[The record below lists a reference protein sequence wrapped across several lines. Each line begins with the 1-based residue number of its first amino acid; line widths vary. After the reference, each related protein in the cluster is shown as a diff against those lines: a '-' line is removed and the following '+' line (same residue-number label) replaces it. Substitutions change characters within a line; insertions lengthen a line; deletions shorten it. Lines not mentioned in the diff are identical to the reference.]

1 MWAIYH
7 NYRKLLNS
15 QEMKQLKKLHVLKE
29 DGHLHAKLLRNKT
42 KVLENKSHTIVAH
55 NHLSN
60 NWNLSNK
67 KALFM
72 NLKTYYESR
81 Q

>member
-1 MWAIYH
+1 
-7 NYRKLLNS
+7 
-15 QEMKQLKKLHVLKE
+15 MKQLKKLHVLKE
-29 DGHLHAKLLRNKT
+29 DGKVHGKISRNKI
-42 KVLENKSHTIVAH
+42 KMFENRSNSIVAH

-72 NLKTYYESR
+72 NLKTYY
-81 Q
+81 